1 MTSPGLLC
9 LCACA
14 GLVLGMA
21 RPVQAEIYTC
31 VDANGGK
38 VLTNNPATCGQTQTY
53 VVPGTSYRATRPVS
67 TANSSAY
74 DGIIAQTAADYGVR
88 TDLVRAVIQVE
99 SGFNPR
105 ARSPKGAMG
114 LMQLMPQTA
123 AEYGVRNAYNPNE
136 NIRGGVAYL
145 RALLDRYQD
154 ETLALAAYNAG
165 PTAVEKFGNNVPPY
179 RETQQYVDKVQNIT
193 AAEPVAAATGA
204 KILYKTLVLNEN
216 GQLVLRLSDTKPS
229 SGPYEVLRR

>member
-1 MTSPGLLC
+1 MPSSRFLC

-14 GLVLGMA
+14 GLLLGAA
-21 RPVQAEIYTC
+21 RPAQAEIYTC
-31 VDANGGK
+31 LDANGGR
-38 VLTNNPATCGQTQTY
+38 VLTNNPATCGQTKTF
-53 VVPGTSYRATRPVS
+53 VVPGSSYRATRP
-67 TANSSAY
+67 APAAGSSAY
-74 DGIIAQTAADYGVR
+74 DGIIAQAATDYDVR
-88 TDLVRAVIQVE
+88 ADLVRAVIQVE

-123 AEYGVRNAYNPNE
+123 AEYGVRNAYNPTE

-145 RALLDRYQD
+145 RTLLDRYQD

-165 PTAVEKFGNNVPPY
+165 PTAVEKYGNNVPPY
-179 RETQQYVDKVQNIT
+179 RETQQYVDKVQTIT
-193 AAEPVAAATGA
+193 AAEPAPGPGGT
-204 KILYKTLVLNEN
+204 ILYKTLVLNDN

-229 SGPYEVLRR
+229 SGPYEVVRR

>member
-1 MTSPGLLC
+1 
-9 LCACA
+9 
-14 GLVLGMA
+14 LGAA

-31 VDANGGK
+31 LDANGGR
-38 VLTNNPATCGQTQTY
+38 VLTNNPATCGQTKTF
-53 VVPGTSYRATRPVS
+53 VVPGSSYRTTRPPS
-67 TANSSAY
+67 AAGSSAY
-74 DGIIAQTAADYGVR
+74 DGIIAQAAEDYDVR
-88 TDLVRAVIQVE
+88 ADLVRAVVQVE

-123 AEYGVRNAYNPNE
+123 AEYGVRNAYNPTE

-145 RALLDRYQD
+145 RTLLDRYQD

-165 PTAVEKFGNNVPPY
+165 PTAVEKYGNNVPPY
-179 RETQQYVDKVQNIT
+179 RETQQYVDKVQTIT
-193 AAEPVAAATGA
+193 AAEPAPRPGRT
-204 KILYKTLVLNEN
+204 ILYKTLVLNDN

-229 SGPYEVLRR
+229 LGPYEIVRR